1 MTRGRVFSGIQP
13 TGELHIGNYL
23 GAVRTWVE
31 LQDKYDCSYCI
42 VDYHAISSS
51 FDPRTLMRD
60 VVHLAM
66 DLLACGI
73 DPTKCLLFV
82 QSHVP
87 EHTELSWILGCFT
100 SYGDLTR
107 MTQFKDKERRAEF
120 VSAGLFNYPVLQA
133 ADILLYLAE
142 WVPVGEDQ
150 LQHLEMTRRI
160 ARRFNNHLGADFFPE
175 VKPIL
180 SKGSRIMSTAD
191 PTQKMSKSLGPDHYI
206 GLTEPEGKIWKKI
219 KTAVTDVGLEEGLKM
234 SPGVEN
240 LFAILK
246 NTAEPSVVREFQS
259 KHKSGKLLYRDL
271 KKTVFEELMNT
282 LKPIREKREALDEEA
297 VLRKLGEGREKAAR
311 VAKGTMEKVRE
322 LLGIPSL

>member
-1 MTRGRVFSGIQP
+1 MSRGRVFSGIQP

-23 GAVRTWVE
+23 GAVRTWVN

-42 VDYHAISSS
+42 VDYHAISSN
-51 FDPRTLMRD
+51 FNPQALRKDA
-60 VVHLAM
+60 VQLAM

-73 DPTKCLLFV
+73 DPARCVLFV

-87 EHTELSWILGCFT
+87 EHTELSWILSCFT

-160 ARRFNNHLGADFFPE
+160 ARRFNSYVGADFFPE

-191 PTQKMSKSLGPDHYI
+191 PTQKMSKSLGPAHYI
-206 GLTEPEGKIWKKI
+206 GFTESEGEVWKKI
-219 KTAVTDVGLEEGLKM
+219 KTAVTDTGLEEGLKM

-240 LFAILK
+240 LFAILQ
-246 NTAEPSVVREFQS
+246 NTAEPSLAKEFQS
-259 KHKSGKLLYRDL
+259 KHKSGKLLYSDL
-271 KKTVFEELMNT
+271 KKTVFEQLMRT
-282 LKPIREKREALDEEA
+282 LKPIRERRDALGEDDVCQKLDEG
-297 VLRKLGEGREKAAR
+297 RKKAQKAAKKNMKR
-311 VAKGTMEKVRE
+311 VRE
-322 LLGIPSL
+322 LLGIS